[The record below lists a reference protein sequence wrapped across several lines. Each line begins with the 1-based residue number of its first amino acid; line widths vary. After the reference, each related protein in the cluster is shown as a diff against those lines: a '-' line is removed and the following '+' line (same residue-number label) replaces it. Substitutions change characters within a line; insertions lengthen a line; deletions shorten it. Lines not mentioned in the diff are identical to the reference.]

1 MNYTEWMIRERPGLK
16 DVASSITFEYITRAK
31 SQTKKHRVIL
41 NFILMS
47 LLLFLASMLLSF
59 YDLAAFESA
68 SWWIAYSVAVVAG
81 IFISKKLEQMII
93 RKQLSEMIKD
103 S

>member
-1 MNYTEWMIRERPGLK
+1 MNYTEWMIRKRPGLK
-16 DVASSITFEYITRAK
+16 DVASSVTFEYIARAK

-47 LLLFLASMLLSF
+47 LLLFLANMLLSF
-59 YDLAAFESA
+59 YDLAAFESG

-93 RKQLSEMIKD
+93 RKQLSEMIKE